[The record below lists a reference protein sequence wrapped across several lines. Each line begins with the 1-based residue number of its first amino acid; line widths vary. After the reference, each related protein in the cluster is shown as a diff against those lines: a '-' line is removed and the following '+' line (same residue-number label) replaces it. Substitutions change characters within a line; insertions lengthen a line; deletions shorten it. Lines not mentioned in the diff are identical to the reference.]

1 MFYSSMN
8 LLMTVLQSAVVLT
21 IIIFLLPLAIPY
33 ISNAESFEYISRAM
47 NIEKTMSSYVQ
58 NYFPTVIAGKNI
70 TRWLVIAA
78 ALLLGIALSRTKA
91 FFRDKQCNLKI
102 KKEYEEWKAKVNLP
116 DDAKIITPLEEK
128 IQKLKTANKSEREDL
143 LKVFAE
149 TKKRLDAMGR
159 DLAFLSIDI
168 ADSAQLKEGE
178 DKAIT
183 EYNLSEYRKFVN
195 NKLAANGVLKYAW
208 TTDGMMACLPTLD
221 AAVKA
226 ARDVID
232 GLDAFNKH
240 VSTFKKD
247 FKAKCGINAGYVYYD
262 ESVPMEEMSDR
273 VIDVAGHMQ
282 KHAAPNTICLAKNII
297 KPLQEA
303 SHFIPISKVIDG
315 YEVYMLNKDNV
326 LRK

>member
-1 MFYSSMN
+1 MN

-195 NKLAANGVLKYAW
+195 NKLATNGVLKYAW

>member
-1 MFYSSMN
+1 MFYS
-8 LLMTVLQSAVVLT
+8 LVIFLMIVLQVAVALI
-21 IIIFLLPLAIPY
+21 IIIFLLPLAVPY
-33 ISNAESFEYISRAM
+33 ISNAESFQYINKAI
-47 NIEKTMSSYVQ
+47 NLEKTMSLYVQ
-58 NYFPTVIAGKNI
+58 NNFPTVIAGKDV
-70 TRWLVIAA
+70 TRWVAIAA
-78 ALLLGIALSRTKA
+78 ALLVGFAASKVKAL
-91 FFRDKQCNLKI
+91 FRDKQCSLKI
-102 KKEYEEWKAKVNLP
+102 KKEYEEWKAQVNLP
-116 DDAKIITPLEEK
+116 DDAKIISPLEEK
-128 IQKLKTANKSEREDL
+128 IQKLKSANKSEREEL
-143 LKVFAE
+143 LKIFAE
-149 TKKRLDAMGR
+149 TKKSLDAMGR

-168 ADSAQLKEGE
+168 ADAAELKEGE
-178 DKAIT
+178 EKAII
-183 EYNLSEYRKFVN
+183 EYNLGEYRKFVN
-195 NKLAANGVLKYAW
+195 NKLTANGVLKYAW
-208 TTDGMMACLPTLD
+208 TTDGMMACFPTLD

-247 FKAKCGINAGYVYYD
+247 FQAKCGINAGYVYFD

-297 KPLQEA
+297 KPLQEV

-326 LRK
+326 QQK

>member
-1 MFYSSMN
+1 MILF
-8 LLMTVLQSAVVLT
+8 TVLVQAAVVLT
-21 IIIFLLPLAIPY
+21 VFIFILPLAVPY
-33 ISNAESFEYISRAM
+33 IGNAESFQYITKAM
-47 NIEKTMSSYVQ
+47 NIEQTMSSFVHGH
-58 NYFPTVIAGKNI
+58 FPTVIAGKDI

-78 ALLLGIALSRTKA
+78 ALLLGFAVSRMKAL
-91 FFRDKQCNLKI
+91 FRDKQCNLKI

-116 DDAKIITPLEEK
+116 DNAKIITPLEEK
-128 IQKLKTANKSEREDL
+128 IQKLKTASKSEREEL
-143 LKVFAE
+143 LKIFAE
-149 TKKRLDAMGR
+149 TKKSLDAMGR

-168 ADSAQLKEGE
+168 ADSAELKEGE
-178 DKAIT
+178 DKAII

-195 NKLAANGVLKYAW
+195 NKLNANGVLKYAW
-208 TTDGMMACLPTLD
+208 TTDGMMACFPTLD

-226 ARDVID
+226 ARDVLD
-232 GLDAFNKH
+232 GLKAFNKH
-240 VSTFKKD
+240 VSTFRKD
-247 FKAKCGINAGYVYYD
+247 IRLKCGINAGYVYFD

-315 YEVYMLNKDNV
+315 YEVYMLHKDNV
-326 LRK
+326 QR